1 MVRFAGWQWGVLG
14 APIGVL
20 LLFILISAGYQI
32 HAWHLSWI
40 WAIVGV
46 GLLGWRWL
54 LVKWTTPAMSE
65 VDDLLAEIAASLPD
79 APTVNDGSNHPLQQ
93 AETALQ
99 QILTEARGDLPI
111 WADWNTFWR
120 RCLELIG
127 AIAKIYNPKAKQ
139 PLLNIYIPQAYVLLR
154 GTVDDLNE
162 WMQKMA
168 PVLNQVT
175 IEQALQ
181 AYEIYQKLQPAARRV
196 WQAWNWARWLLNPA
210 AAAATLATQGSRS
223 KANQELLGN
232 LNQIAREAV
241 LRNLARQAI
250 ALYSGKLLDS
260 ELLAPTSPAVPNN
273 TPTAQS
279 IQDLLNEATPIA
291 AIETQSLNL
300 LLLGRTGAGKSSLV
314 NALFGAPIA
323 TVDALPSTIRLQDYQ
338 WQTSDGASLTL
349 WDSPGYEQVAQ
360 SDLRD
365 LVIEQATQS
374 DLILLASPAMDPA
387 LQIDVEMLQAIANAT
402 PETPKIG
409 IMTQVDRLRPLKEW
423 QPPYDWRSGSQAKAV
438 NIREA
443 LAYRSSTLT
452 DITTWLPV
460 SNLGEG
466 WGFDQLSM
474 TLITMIA
481 PAQQARLARFLRDR
495 DARAQA
501 AVGLI
506 DRYTRQMATQQG
518 ITVFLKSPILRF
530 IATLATGS
538 PTLAILL
545 AEKIPI
551 EQLPLVIGKA
561 QMAYELHNLI
571 TPTVSFDLLQ
581 LWPLLRD
588 NRDRADRNA
597 WAFGHTLLEHW
608 LKDLPTDSLSI
619 RLNDLL
625 STDH

>member
-1 MVRFAGWQWGVLG
+1 MVRLAGWQWGVLG

-20 LLFILISAGYQI
+20 LLFILVSAGYQI
-32 HAWHLSWI
+32 HEWHLSWI
-40 WAIVGV
+40 WAVVGV

-54 LVKWTTPAMSE
+54 LVKWTTPAMTE

-79 APTVNDGSNHPLQQ
+79 APAVNDDSNDPLQQ

-99 QILTEARGDLPI
+99 QILAEARQDLPI

-196 WQAWNWARWLLNPA
+196 WQAWNWARWLINPA
-210 AAAATLATQGSRS
+210 AAATTLATQGSRS

-250 ALYSGKLLDS
+250 ALYSGKSLDK
-260 ELLAPTSPAVPNN
+260 EVLTTAVTVATPA

-279 IQDLLNEATPIA
+279 IQDLLNEATPVS

-323 TVDALPSTIRLQDYQ
+323 TVDALPSTDRLQDYQ
-338 WQTSDGASLTL
+338 WQVDDASLTL
-349 WDSPGYEQVAQ
+349 WDSPGYEQV
-360 SDLRD
+360 SRGDLRD
-365 LVIEQATQS
+365 LVLEQAAQS

-387 LQIDVEMLQAIANAT
+387 LQMDVEMLQAIAQAA

-423 QPPYDWRSGSQAKAV
+423 QPPYDWRSGSQAKEV

-443 LAYRSSTLT
+443 LAYRSITLT
-452 DITTWLPV
+452 SITHWLPV
-460 SNLGEG
+460 SNLGDG
-466 WGFDQLSM
+466 WGFDQLST
-474 TLITMIA
+474 TLLATIA

-501 AVGLI
+501 AIGLI
-506 DRYTRQMATQQG
+506 DRYTLQMATQQG
-518 ITVFLKSPILRF
+518 ITAFLKSPVLRF

-545 AEKIPI
+545 SEKIPV

-561 QMAYELHNLI
+561 QMAYELYHLLN
-571 TPTVSFDLLQ
+571 PTIAFDLLQ
-581 LWPLLRD
+581 LWPLLSD

-597 WAFGHTLLEHW
+597 WAFGHTLLEYW
-608 LKDLPTDSLSI
+608 LKDLPADRLPD
-619 RLNDLL
+619 RLNQLL
-625 STDH
+625 TTEN